1 MASQTTTNEATSSP
15 KSTKILSAWP
25 DRLRIL
31 ATLMVIT
38 IHVTSPSV
46 EQFGAVAPGDWWAAN
61 WWNSLT
67 RPAVPLFVMLSGY
80 LLFAKDYPLGNFL
93 RRRFSRVLIP
103 AFFWMLVFSVY
114 NYFAN
119 GIPHSVGELFQ
130 NLAAYP
136 RYSGQWFM
144 HLVSST
150 PRVAGEFLRNIIT
163 GPVYFHLWFIYM
175 IIGLYLVYPILRPWV
190 RSASDREFWYF
201 LACCAI
207 GTWLWKFLYVF
218 FQLPIG
224 ISFELFCNHCG
235 HFVLGYYLGWKP
247 FAGESSSTD
256 RLSPWPWTREQMRRI
271 AWGLIIGGTV
281 VTAMGT
287 WWGSVSRGGHYFGYF
302 QDYLTPNVG
311 LASIG
316 WFLLARLTF
325 GTRPLR
331 RWEQNFA
338 AGSFGIYFAH
348 VMLLDWWKG
357 YVLKSVAWPTIVSIP
372 VFLLLTATCTFAFVW
387 LLRKLPGGQK
397 IT

>member
-1 MASQTTTNEATSSP
+1 MASQTAINAAISSP
-15 KSTKILSAWP
+15 KPAKTLSAWP
-25 DRLRIL
+25 DRLRIV

-46 EQFGAVAPGDWWAAN
+46 EQFGAIAPSDWWAAN

-80 LLFAKDYPLGNFL
+80 LLFAKDYPLGDFL

-119 GIPHSVGELFQ
+119 GHPRTVEELFRS
-130 NLAAYP
+130 L
-136 RYSGQWFM
+136 
-144 HLVSST
+144 
-150 PRVAGEFLRNIIT
+150 IT

-201 LACCAI
+201 LACCAV

-247 FAGESSSTD
+247 FAGETSGTD

-271 AWGLIIGGTV
+271 ALGLIIGGTV
-281 VTAMGT
+281 VTAVGT
-287 WWGSVSRGGHYFGYF
+287 WWGSAGRGGHYFGYF

-325 GTRPLR
+325 DARPLR

-338 AGSFGIYFAH
+338 VGSFGIYFAH

-357 YVLKSVAWPTIVSIP
+357 YALKSVAWPTIVSIP
-372 VFLLLTATCTFAFVW
+372 VFLLLTATCTFAFIL

>member
-1 MASQTTTNEATSSP
+1 
-15 KSTKILSAWP
+15 
-25 DRLRIL
+25 
-31 ATLMVIT
+31 MVIA
-38 IHVTSPSV
+38 IHVTSPTV
-46 EQFGAVAPGDWWAAN
+46 EQFGNVEPGGWWAAN

-80 LLFAKDYPLGNFL
+80 LLFAKDYPLGDFL

-119 GIPHSVGELFQ
+119 GYPRNAIELF
-130 NLAAYP
+130 
-136 RYSGQWFM
+136 RS
-144 HLVSST
+144 LVS
-150 PRVAGEFLRNIIT
+150 

-190 RSASDREFWYF
+190 RSATDRDFWYF
-201 LACCAI
+201 FVCCAV
-207 GTWLWKFLYVF
+207 GTWLWKILYVF

-224 ISFELFCNHCG
+224 ISFELFCNHAG

-247 FAGESSSTD
+247 LQEDATSVSSLT
-256 RLSPWPWTREQMRRI
+256 PWPWSTHKLRRI
-271 AWGLIIGGTV
+271 AWALIIGGTL
-281 VTAMGT
+281 VTGLGT
-287 WWGSVSRGGHYFGYF
+287 WWGSAHWGGHYFSYF

-316 WFLLARLTF
+316 WFLLARLSF
-325 GTRPLR
+325 GKTPLR
-331 RWEQNFA
+331 RWESSFA

-357 YVLKSVAWPTIVSIP
+357 YVLKSVPWSPVVSIP
-372 VFLLLTATCTFAFVW
+372 VYLLLTVSCTFSFVL
-387 LLRKLPGGQK
+387 LLRLLPGGKK

>member
-1 MASQTTTNEATSSP
+1 MAGPTPANEEKTPAS
-15 KSTKILSAWP
+15 KAISAWP
-25 DRLRIL
+25 DRLRIV
-31 ATLMVIT
+31 ATIMVIT
-38 IHVTSPSV
+38 IHVTSPTV
-46 EQFGAVAPGDWWAAN
+46 EQFGAVAPGGWWAAN

-80 LLFAKDYPLGNFL
+80 LLFAKDYPLGDFL

-103 AFFWMLVFSVY
+103 AFFWILVFSVY

-119 GIPHSVGELFQ
+119 GTPRTAGELVRS
-130 NLAAYP
+130 LI
-136 RYSGQWFM
+136 S
-144 HLVSST
+144 
-150 PRVAGEFLRNIIT
+150 

-190 RSASDREFWYF
+190 RSAGDREFWYF
-201 LACCAI
+201 LACCAV
-207 GTWLWKFLYVF
+207 GTWLWKILYTF

-224 ISFELFCNHCG
+224 ISFELFCNHAG

-247 FAGESSSTD
+247 LPGETAGSS
-256 RLSPWPWTREQMRRI
+256 RLAPWPWSRGQLQRI
-271 AWGLIIGGTV
+271 AWGLIIGGTA
-281 VTAMGT
+281 VTAVGT
-287 WWGSVSRGGHYFGYF
+287 WWGSVARGGHYFAYF

-325 GTRPLR
+325 GRRPLR

-338 AGSFGIYFAH
+338 AASFGIYFAH

-357 YVLKSVAWPTIVSIP
+357 YALKSIPWSPVVSIP
-372 VFLLLTATCTFAFVW
+372 VFLLLTTVCTFGFVL